1 MELCYTLSMNND
13 LHIRRTW
20 AQALYRWGVN
30 DIIASLLEAAGP
42 LTILVAQVIYIG
54 QPLVVHG
61 RLRNSLTVLA
71 DMLEKSEDTQA
82 FISLLREESQHDPA

>member
-20 AQALYRWGVN
+20 AQSLYRWGIN

-42 LTILVAQVIYIG
+42 LTLLASQVIYIS
-54 QPLVVHG
+54 QPLIVHG
-61 RLRNSLTVLA
+61 RVSNSLNVLA
-71 DMLEKSEDTQA
+71 NMLEESEETQA
-82 FISLLREESQHDPA
+82 FINLLREESQRDPA